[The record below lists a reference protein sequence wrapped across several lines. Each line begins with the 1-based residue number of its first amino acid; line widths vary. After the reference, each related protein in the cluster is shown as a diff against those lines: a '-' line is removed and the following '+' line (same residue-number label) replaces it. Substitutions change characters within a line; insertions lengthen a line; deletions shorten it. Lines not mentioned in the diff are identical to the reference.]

1 MKSLRLSVRLPAG
14 TAAEMEKKEQMK
26 RETADWIEEHWHQEK
41 TFGSVEKQNQD
52 ALEFTMACKIQA
64 MIRGKIE
71 RAAHKERMLEE
82 ADIKNLW
89 AMPEVSVDAKDSFEA
104 AEAAVSAAT
113 LIPTEGFCCTKFV
126 MSLYLVPRC
135 CFVCPLTNKW

>member
-1 MKSLRLSVRLPAG
+1 
-14 TAAEMEKKEQMK
+14 MEKKEQMK

-104 AEAAVSAAT
+104 AEAAVSAT
-113 LIPTEGFCCTKFV
+113 LIPTEGDFAP
-126 MSLYLVPRC
+126 SL
-135 CFVCPLTNKW
+135 